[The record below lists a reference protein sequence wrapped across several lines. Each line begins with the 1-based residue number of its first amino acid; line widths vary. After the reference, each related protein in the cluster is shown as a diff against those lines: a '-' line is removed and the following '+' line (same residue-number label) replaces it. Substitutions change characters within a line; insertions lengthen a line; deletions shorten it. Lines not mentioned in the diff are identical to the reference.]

1 MKRFIVLHVYIYTR
15 RQGIPLDV
23 KKGQTS
29 SITKVQFGGRKKQKK
44 SPYVKSA
51 LKTRIDIFLDIRTI

>member
-1 MKRFIVLHVYIYTR
+1 MKRFRILRIYTR

-44 SPYVKSA
+44 V
-51 LKTRIDIFLDIRTI
+51 LMLNLH